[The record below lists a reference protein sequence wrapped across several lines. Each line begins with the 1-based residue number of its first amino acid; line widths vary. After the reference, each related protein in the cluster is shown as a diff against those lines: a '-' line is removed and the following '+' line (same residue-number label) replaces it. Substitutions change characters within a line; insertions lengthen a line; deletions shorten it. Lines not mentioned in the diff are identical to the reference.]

1 MAMIMFLFA
10 VAITEATTVHVVH
23 QGSIDGSMDWASCDF
38 VKV

>member
-23 QGSIDGSMDWASCDF
+23 QGSIDGSMDWESCDF